1 MEILKERTSPSF
13 RGANAVI
20 ALRCMSVGNWS
31 GKCPSMKEVTL
42 NQRGQ
47 ARVQVLNTVLEYQLH
62 RAQAAEV
69 LGTSERQG
77 SPDLAAYRREGAAAL
92 VRGMVRYT
100 VVPARGM
107 R

>member
-1 MEILKERTSPSF
+1 
-13 RGANAVI
+13 
-20 ALRCMSVGNWS
+20 
-31 GKCPSMKEVTL
+31 MKEVTL

-77 SPDLAAYRREGAAAL
+77 SPDLAAYRREGAAAP

-100 VVPARGM
+100 AVPARGM